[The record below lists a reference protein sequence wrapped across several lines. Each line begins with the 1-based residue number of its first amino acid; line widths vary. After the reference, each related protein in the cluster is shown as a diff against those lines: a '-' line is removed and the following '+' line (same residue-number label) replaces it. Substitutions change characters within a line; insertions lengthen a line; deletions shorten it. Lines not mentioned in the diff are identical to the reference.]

1 MAAVCGG
8 LAELRSAARRLEAAQ
23 PAGHSTAEPRLSP
36 WVPEVRQRRVLTAAA
51 TRRSL
56 LQLAVCA
63 SAARSGRVSAA
74 TFQAPSVSFLPPA
87 SSTAAPREEPVRT
100 VAPKPHT
107 GPTVFVQA
115 TGRIVASE
123 RGLHATLVLVLGCA
137 LCREALLFLALI
149 GEFLPRSTA

>member
-8 LAELRSAARRLEAAQ
+8 LAELRSAGRRLEAAQ
-23 PAGHSTAEPRLSP
+23 PAGQIQAEPRLSP
-36 WVPEVRQRRVLTAAA
+36 WAPDFRQRRPTTAAA

-74 TFQAPSVSFLPPA
+74 TFQAPSVSFLPPS

-107 GPTVFVQA
+107 GPPVFVQA

-123 RGLHATLVLVLGCA
+123 WVLQA
-137 LCREALLFLALI
+137 LALA
-149 GEFLPRSTA
+149 LPVPQPSAAVSACSRRACQAAMV